1 MWRWE
6 NNYRHMKKIHII
18 GLGLLGGSFGLGARQ
33 KFPELTITGHDSNPQ
48 NLADALT
55 LGIITEAKEIPDED
69 TDLVILATPADTLGG
84 LVLQTLEQV
93 GENTLVFDVGSTK
106 GGLCALLTEHPKRSQ
121 YLAAHPIA
129 GTEYSGPKA
138 ASVDLLERKV
148 LIICELEKTD
158 LHLKEKAYQLFEALN
173 LKLRFMDPEEH
184 DRHLAFVSHLSH
196 ISSFMLGETV
206 LQKMEDEK
214 NIFDMAG
221 SGFASTVRLAKSSPA
236 MWAPIFTENKE
247 NILSALDGYIANLIS
262 FRNQIEA
269 GDAKGLFDKMAEIN
283 KIRDIL
289 DLGK

>member
-1 MWRWE
+1 
-6 NNYRHMKKIHII
+6 MKKIHII

-33 KFPELTITGHDSNPQ
+33 KFPELIITGADANPQ

-55 LGIITEAKEIPDED
+55 LGIITEAKETPDAD
-69 TDLVILATPADTLGG
+69 TDLVILATPADTLGD
-84 LVLQTLEQV
+84 LALKILAEVK
-93 GENTLVFDVGSTK
+93 ENTLVFDVGSTK
-106 GGLCALLTEHPKRSQ
+106 GKLCALLAEHPKRNQ

-138 ASVDLLERKV
+138 ASVDLLDKKV

-158 LHLKEKAYQLFEALN
+158 LHLKEKAYRLFEALN

-184 DRHLAFVSHLSH
+184 DLHLAFVSHLSH

-206 LQKMEDEK
+206 LQKMADEK

-247 NILSALDGYIANLIS
+247 NILSAMDGYIANLTA
-262 FRNQIEA
+262 FRNKIAAE
-269 GDAKGLFDKMAEIN
+269 DHKGLFDEMSEIN
-283 KIRDIL
+283 KIREIL
-289 DLGK
+289 DMGK

>member
-1 MWRWE
+1 MQ
-6 NNYRHMKKIHII
+6 KIHII

-33 KFPELTITGHDSNPQ
+33 KFPELIITGTDSNPQ
-48 NLADALT
+48 NLKDALT
-55 LGIITEAKEIPDED
+55 LGIITEAKETPDTD
-69 TDLVILATPADTLGG
+69 TDLVILATPADTLGEI
-84 LVLQTLEQV
+84 LLKTLDQI
-93 GENTLVFDVGSTK
+93 GEKTLVFDLGSTK
-106 GGLCALLTEHPKRSQ
+106 SKLCALMANHPKRSQ

-138 ASVDLLERKV
+138 AFADLLDRKV

-158 LHLKEKAYQLFEALN
+158 LHLKEKAYKLFDALN

-206 LQKMEDEK
+206 LQKMADEK

-247 NILSALDGYIANLIS
+247 NILTALDSYIANLTA
-262 FRNQIEA
+262 FRNKIAA
-269 GDAKGLFDKMAEIN
+269 GDSKGLFEEMAEIN